1 MNGREGR
8 NMKPKSW
15 SLLVAF
21 SLTII
26 LLVASTASGQ
36 DEYSNTGAL
45 LDLGQGAR
53 PMGMGGAFIGLA
65 DDENA
70 VYYNPAA
77 LGFLDGFGVTT
88 LWSPQ
93 FGLLDYGG
101 VGFARKY
108 VGLSTS
114 ALYSGS
120 IAVPN
125 EFGADTGTNFSYLSG
140 NGVLGFGF
148 PLLSQLSLGGKARY
162 YYSHLTLD
170 SSDDGYG
177 WSVDPAIMAK
187 VENFG
192 IGIVVENALTGGIL
206 YGSNHRE
213 ELESKLRAGISFSSR
228 IDRRMKL
235 NVLADLEAPL
245 DSVAEANYELVTPHL
260 GIELWLSSVG
270 VRAGYSG
277 RALTMGTSFE
287 LTNLRLD
294 WALSAYQS
302 GITETHRVSLIYRF

>member
-1 MNGREGR
+1 
-8 NMKPKSW
+8 MKPKSW
-15 SLLVAF
+15 LLLVTFFLAV
-21 SLTII
+21 
-26 LLVASTASGQ
+26 LLLMAGTASGQ
-36 DEYSNTGAL
+36 DEYSNPGAL
-45 LDLGQGAR
+45 LDLGRGAR

-77 LGFLDGFGVTT
+77 LGFLDEFGVTT

-93 FGLLDYGG
+93 FGFLDYGG
-101 VGFARKY
+101 IGFARKY

-125 EFGADTGTNFSYLSG
+125 EFGADTGTSFSYLSG

-170 SSDDGYG
+170 SSEDGYG
-177 WSVDPAIMAK
+177 WSVDPAIIAK
-187 VENFG
+187 GENFG
-192 IGIVVENALTGGIL
+192 LGIMVENALTGGL
-206 YGSNHRE
+206 VYGSNHRE
-213 ELESKLRAGISFSSR
+213 ELERKLRAGISFSSR

-245 DSVAEANYELVTPHL
+245 DSVAEANYELITPHL
-260 GIELWLSSVG
+260 GIELWLSGVG
-270 VRAGYSG
+270 VRAGYNG
-277 RALTMGTSFE
+277 RALTVGSSLE
-287 LTNLRLD
+287 ITNLRLD

-302 GITETHRVSLIYRF
+302 GLTETHRVSLIYRF

>member
-1 MNGREGR
+1 
-8 NMKPKSW
+8 
-15 SLLVAF
+15 
-21 SLTII
+21 
-26 LLVASTASGQ
+26 
-36 DEYSNTGAL
+36 
-45 LDLGQGAR
+45 
-53 PMGMGGAFIGLA
+53 
-65 DDENA
+65 
-70 VYYNPAA
+70 YNPAA
-77 LGFLDGFGVTT
+77 LGFLDEFGVTT

-93 FGLLDYGG
+93 FGFLDYGG

-108 VGLSTS
+108 VGFSAS

-125 EFGADTGTNFSYLSG
+125 EFGVETGTSFSYLSG
-140 NGVLGFGF
+140 HGVLGFGF
-148 PLLSQLSLGGKARY
+148 PVLSQLSLGGKVKY

-177 WSVDPAIMAK
+177 WSVDPAIIAR

-192 IGIVVENALTGGIL
+192 LGIIVENALTGGL
-206 YGSNHRE
+206 VYGSNHRE
-213 ELESKLRAGISFSSR
+213 ELEKKLRAGVSFSSR
-228 IDRRMKL
+228 IDKRMRL

-245 DSVAEANYELVTPHL
+245 ASVAEANYDLMTPHL
-260 GIELWLSSVG
+260 GVELWLSSVG

-277 RALTMGTSFE
+277 RALTVGSS
-287 LTNLRLD
+287 LRITNLRLD